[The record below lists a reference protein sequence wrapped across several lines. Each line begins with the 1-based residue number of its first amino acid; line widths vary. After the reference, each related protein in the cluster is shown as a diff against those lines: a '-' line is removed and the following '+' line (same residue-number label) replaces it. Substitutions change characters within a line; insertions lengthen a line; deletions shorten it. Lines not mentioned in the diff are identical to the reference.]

1 MSFLSFNVP
10 EEKDIFGT
18 GKSRKYV
25 IDMDEKELSPYIG
38 KMLTA
43 IKLVKEY
50 EGVKALGLSLDMSRG
65 KPGADQLDLSLDMLN
80 VLTNAADCKAENGFD
95 CRNYGVLD
103 GIPECKKLFADLLE
117 VDDKNIIIG
126 GSSSLNLMYDYLNQ
140 CMYLGV
146 AGCEPW
152 SKQGNVKFICNV
164 PGYDRHFAI
173 TEFFGI
179 EMISV
184 EMDEFGPDVEK
195 IVELV
200 KDPMV
205 KGMFCVPK
213 YSNPNGVTYS
223 DERVKALAALKPAA
237 KDFRVIWDNAYIIH
251 ELTDTP
257 DKLLNIFEACKE
269 FGTEDNFVEF
279 TSTSKITFPGAG
291 VSAIAASDNNIAEIK
306 KRLNFQ
312 TISYDKLN
320 QLRHVKYLKNV
331 DGLKAYM
338 QKHADIIAPKFEIV
352 LDMLA
357 NEIKPLGIGKWVEAK
372 GGYFISYDT
381 IGSSAK
387 RIGELCKDA
396 GLVLT
401 TVGATYPYGVDPED
415 KNIRIAPTFPSVDN
429 LKKAM
434 EVFCL
439 CAKIAAVEALI

>member
-1 MSFLSFNVP
+1 MLYNEMSRDELVSLKNELEKKY
-10 EEKDIFGT
+10 EEV
-18 GKSRKYV
+18 KS
-25 IDMDEKELSPYIG
+25 
-38 KMLTA
+38 
-43 IKLVKEY
+43 
-50 EGVKALGLSLDMSRG
+50 LGLSLDMSRG
-65 KPGADQLDLSLDMLN
+65 KPGADQLDLSVDMLS
-80 VLTNAADCKAENGFD
+80 VMTTAEECKGENGFD

-103 GIPECKKLFADLLE
+103 GIPECKKLFADLLQ
-117 VDDKNIIIG
+117 VDTKNIIIG

-146 AGCEPW
+146 GGCEPW
-152 SKQGNVKFICNV
+152 SKQGKVKFICNV

-195 IVELV
+195 IREFV

-223 DERVKALAALKPAA
+223 DERVKSLASLKPAA

-257 DKLLNIFEACKE
+257 DNLLNIFDVCKE

-279 TSTSKITFPGAG
+279 TSTAKISFPGAG
-291 VSAIAASDNNIAEIK
+291 VSAIAASDSNIAEIK

-320 QLRHVKYLKNV
+320 QLRHVKYFKNV
-331 DGLKAYM
+331 DGIKAHM
-338 QKHADIIAPKFEIV
+338 EKHAKIIAPKFQLVLNMLEKEI
-352 LDMLA
+352 A
-357 NEIKPLGIGKWVEAK
+357 PLGIGEWVKAK
-372 GGYFISYDT
+372 GGYFISYNT
-381 IGSSAK
+381 VGSSAK
-387 RIGELCKDA
+387 RIGELCKEA

-401 TVGATYPYGVDPED
+401 TVGATYPYGVDPDD
-415 KNIRIAPTFPSVDN
+415 KNIRIAPTFPSVEN
-429 LKKAM
+429 LGKAM

-439 CAKIAAVEALI
+439 CAKLAAVEALI

>member
-1 MSFLSFNVP
+1 MLYNEMS
-10 EEKDIFGT
+10 
-18 GKSRKYV
+18 R
-25 IDMDEKELSPYIG
+25 DELVSLKNE
-38 KMLTA
+38 
-43 IKLVKEY
+43 LVKEY

-65 KPGADQLDLSLDMLN
+65 KPGADQLDLSVNMLN
-80 VLTNAADCKAENGFD
+80 VMVNAEDCKAENGFD

-103 GIPECKKLFADLLE
+103 GIPECKELFADMLQ
-117 VDDKNIIIG
+117 VDAKNIVIG

-152 SKQGNVKFICNV
+152 SKQGKVKFICNV

-184 EMDEFGPDVEK
+184 EMDDNGPDVEK
-195 IVELV
+195 IKELV

-213 YSNPNGVTYS
+213 YSNPTGVTYS
-223 DERVKALAALKPAA
+223 DEKVRALASLKPAA
-237 KDFRVIWDNAYIIH
+237 KDFRVIWDNAYIVH

-257 DKLLNIFEACKE
+257 DKLLNIFDACKE
-269 FGTEDNFVEF
+269 FGTEDYFVEF

-291 VSAIAASDNNIAEIK
+291 VSAIAASDSNIAEIK

-320 QLRHVKYLKNV
+320 QLRHVKYLKDV
-331 DGLKAYM
+331 DGIKSYM
-338 QKHADIIAPKFEIV
+338 QKHADIIAPKFKIV

-381 IGSSAK
+381 VGSSAK
-387 RIGELCKDA
+387 RIGELCKNA

-401 TVGATYPYGVDPED
+401 TVGATYPYGIDPED

>member
-1 MSFLSFNVP
+1 MLYNEMSRDELVSLKNELEKKY
-10 EEKDIFGT
+10 EEV
-18 GKSRKYV
+18 KS
-25 IDMDEKELSPYIG
+25 
-38 KMLTA
+38 
-43 IKLVKEY
+43 
-50 EGVKALGLSLDMSRG
+50 LGLSLDMSRG
-65 KPGADQLDLSLDMLN
+65 KPGADQLDLSVDMLS
-80 VLTNAADCKAENGFD
+80 VMTTADECKGENGFD

-103 GIPECKKLFADLLE
+103 GIPECKKLFADLLQ
-117 VDDKNIIIG
+117 VDTKNIIIG

-152 SKQGNVKFICNV
+152 SKQGKVKFICNV

-184 EMDEFGPDVEK
+184 EMDEFGPNVEK
-195 IVELV
+195 IRELV

-223 DERVKALAALKPAA
+223 DERVKALASLQPAA

-257 DKLLNIFEACKE
+257 DNLLNIFDVCKE
-269 FGTEDNFVEF
+269 YGTEDYFVEF
-279 TSTSKITFPGAG
+279 TSTAKISFPGAG
-291 VSAIAASDNNIAEIK
+291 VSAIAASDSNIAEIK

-320 QLRHVKYLKNV
+320 QLRHVKYFKNV
-331 DGLKAYM
+331 DGIKAHM
-338 QKHADIIAPKFEIV
+338 EKHAKIIAPKFQLV
-352 LDMLA
+352 LDMLEK
-357 NEIKPLGIGKWVEAK
+357 EIAPLGIGEWVKAK
-372 GGYFISYDT
+372 GGYFISYNT
-381 IGSSAK
+381 VGSSAK
-387 RIGELCKDA
+387 RIGELCKNA

-401 TVGATYPYGVDPED
+401 TVGATYPYGVDPDD
-415 KNIRIAPTFPSVDN
+415 KNIRIAPTFPSVEN
-429 LKKAM
+429 LGKAM

-439 CAKIAAVEALI
+439 CAKLAAVEALI